1 MPTVDRKGIGGG
13 IVPPFPSQV
22 EKIVVISHRDF
33 FLRQKI
39 MDLTLTRMTRRRGYT
54 EGVLTDKNGKHL
66 ADTLEPQWR
75 ALDKGEK
82 KVAGK
87 TAIPEGTYYVVVTMS
102 PRFGTYLPLLVGVP
116 GFEGIRMHA
125 GNNAEYDSRGCILLG
140 ERNGPGMIIN
150 SRVTVRR
157 VTEMMMREKK
167 IRINIKLKE
176 Q

>member
-1 MPTVDRKGIGGG
+1 MYLRGIKLLN
-13 IVPPFPSQV
+13 I
-22 EKIVVISHRDF
+22 
-33 FLRQKI
+33 QKI
-39 MDLTLTRMTRRRGYT
+39 MELILTRTTRRRGYT
-54 EGVLTDKNGKHL
+54 EGVLTDEKGQHL

-87 TAIPEGTYYVVVTMS
+87 TAIPEGTYDVVVTMS

-125 GNNAEYDSRGCILLG
+125 GNNAEYDSAGCILLG

>member
-1 MPTVDRKGIGGG
+1 M
-13 IVPPFPSQV
+13 
-22 EKIVVISHRDF
+22 E
-33 FLRQKI
+33 
-39 MDLTLTRMTRRRGYT
+39 LTLTRTTRRRGYT
-54 EGVLTDKNGKHL
+54 EGVLTDENGKRL

-75 ALDKGEK
+75 ALAKGEK

-87 TAIPEGTYYVVVTMS
+87 TAIPEGTYDVVVTKS
-102 PRFGTYLPLLVGVP
+102 PRFGTYLPLLVGVA

-125 GNNAEYDSRGCILLG
+125 GNNAEYDSEGCILLG
-140 ERNGPGMIIN
+140 ERNGPGFIIN

>member
-1 MPTVDRKGIGGG
+1 MPPIPSQGGG
-13 IVPPFPSQV
+13 
-22 EKIVVISHRDF
+22 KVVILRRKN
-33 FLRQKI
+33 FLNRKNI
-39 MDLTLTRMTRRRGYT
+39 MKLTLTRTTRRRGYT
-54 EGVLTDKNGKHL
+54 EGVLTDENGKHL

-75 ALDKGEK
+75 ALGRGEK

-87 TAIPEGTYYVVVTMS
+87 TAIPEGTYDVVVTKS

-125 GNNAEYDSRGCILLG
+125 GNNAQTDSRGCILLG
-140 ERNGPGMIIN
+140 ERNGAGMIIN